1 MPSPPR
7 AVLRGGRDGP
17 QRQRDWCS
25 STAGPT
31 GASNVAT
38 YTCTIVGAV
47 AGTYSAT
54 ATYPGDSNYSSAS
67 GTDSSATV
75 VGCTAYYTTNVV
87 VHASTTWSAPDLFT
101 DTVLFSWCR
110 LANGKD
116 QILGAGQLPAVQT
129 GGTVLPAAEAGG
141 LTFGFTPAVASEPI
155 INHAT
160 NTATAVG
167 TSFNETFDYSDI
179 ASAVILAAVGGQED
193 RLAAELL
200 TTLRETKAT
209 TVITKAI
216 LKDYGQYK
224 AFFVSLLSGGVVG
237 RFLTDHLIIDQVTS
251 YLQDDAN
258 QFVSSVLAPL
268 VAWVATPRWR
278 KSKAS

>member
-1 MPSPPR
+1 MTDPNGN
-7 AVLRGGRDGP
+7 AIA
-17 QRQRDWCS
+17 CS

-87 VHASTTWSAPDLFT
+87 VHASTTWLAPDLFT
-101 DTVLFSWCR
+101 DTVLYSWCR

-116 QILGAGQLPAVQT
+116 QILGAGSSRRPDRRDRPHGRRGGRIDIRVYT
-129 GGTVLPAAEAGG
+129 G
-141 LTFGFTPAVASEPI
+141 VASEPI

-167 TSFNETFDYSDI
+167 TSFNETFDYGHRFGRDSRG
-179 ASAVILAAVGGQED
+179 SRGQED
-193 RLAAELL
+193 RLAA
-200 TTLRETKAT
+200 
-209 TVITKAI
+209 
-216 LKDYGQYK
+216 G
-224 AFFVSLLSGGVVG
+224 F
-237 RFLTDHLIIDQVTS
+237 
-251 YLQDDAN
+251 
-258 QFVSSVLAPL
+258 
-268 VAWVATPRWR
+268 
-278 KSKAS
+278 